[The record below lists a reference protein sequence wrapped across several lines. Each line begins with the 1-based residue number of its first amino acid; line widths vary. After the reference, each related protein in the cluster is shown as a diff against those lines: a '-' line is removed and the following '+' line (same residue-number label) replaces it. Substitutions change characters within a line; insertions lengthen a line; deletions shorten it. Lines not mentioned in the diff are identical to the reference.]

1 VVGVVK
7 SRIRAWLIDLV
18 REAIRTEFPER
29 WLGLTEAKR
38 TEVAYNPYGN
48 ARVVTLPQRPA
59 SKPVTPLTEPSFEQ
73 MQLQAIQEQEKYY
86 AQPK

>member
-29 WLGLTEAKR
+29 WLG
-38 TEVAYNPYGN
+38 PYGN
-48 ARVVTLPQRPA
+48 ARVPQRPA
-59 SKPVTPLTEPSFEQ
+59 SKPVTPLTDPSFEQ
-73 MQLQAIQEQEKYY
+73 MQSQAIQEQEKYY
-86 AQPK
+86 AEPK